1 MLSFPRYQQTRF
13 GQKVGDFLNGE
24 FGTLDTVHPLLV
36 SLLFAGDRFESRE
49 LIEQSLADHDVVV
62 CDRYVASNVAHQ
74 GAKVSDGERAELI
87 EWIQQL
93 EFSIY
98 KLPTPQLTLFLDLPV
113 KFAQQL
119 FAAFIKN
126 CPKAWDG
133 KRFRVWMDS
142 NYGQSMRSRWRSPTR
157 WNSALGREVSAS
169 QSLIASFSPD
179 SKRSGE

>member
-1 MLSFPRYQQTRF
+1 M
-13 GQKVGDFLNGE
+13 GDFLNGE

-98 KLPTPQLTLFLDLPV
+98 KLPAPQLTLFLDLPV

-119 FAAFIKN
+119 IAAKSRRSYTD
-126 CPKAWDG
+126 KAADLQEADANYLD
-133 KRFRVWMDS
+133 RV
-142 NYGQSMRSRWRSPTR
+142 RSVYQE
-157 WNSALGREVSAS
+157 LS
-169 QSLIASFSPD
+169 QSLGWKTISCLDGQQLRSVDEIALAIANAVEFCF
-179 SKRSGE
+179 RS